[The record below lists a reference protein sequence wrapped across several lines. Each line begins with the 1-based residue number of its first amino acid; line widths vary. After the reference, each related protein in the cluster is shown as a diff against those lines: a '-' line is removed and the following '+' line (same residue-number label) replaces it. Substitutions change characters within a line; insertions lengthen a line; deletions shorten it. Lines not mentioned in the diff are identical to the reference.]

1 MKVVELAGVGPGP
14 FCAMLLADLGA
25 DVLRIDRPTP
35 IELGVPIDSRFDLP
49 NRGRRSVIVDLKK
62 PEGLAAIRRLIA
74 QADVLIEGFRPGV
87 AERLGVGPNECA
99 ALNPRLVYGRVTGWG
114 REGPLA
120 HTAGHDI
127 NYIALTGVLGAIGPA
142 GGPPVVPLNLIA
154 DFAGG
159 GSQLA
164 FGIVAA
170 LFERERSGTGQVVDA
185 AMIDGA
191 ASLMTGALGHHAA
204 GGWTEARGSNVLDG
218 GAPYYSVY
226 ETSDG
231 RYVSVGALER
241 RFYAELVRLMDLD
254 IEDLPDRDD
263 RRSWPVLRERFAAVF
278 RTKTRDEWARVM
290 DGSDACFA
298 PVLSMLEAQAHRH
311 HAARGTFV
319 EIDGVQQPG
328 PTPRFSRT
336 QATVTRGP
344 ARPGEHTREALRD
357 WGFADLEL
365 DDLSRAGVIA

>member
-1 MKVVELAGVGPGP
+1 MVELAGVGPGP

-25 DVLRIDRPTP
+25 DILRIDRPTP
-35 IELGVPIDSRFDLP
+35 VELGVPIDPKFDLP

-74 QADVLIEGFRPGV
+74 QADVLVEGFRPGV

-127 NYIALTGVLGAIGPA
+127 NYIALTGVLAAIGPA

-154 DFAGG
+154 DYAGG

-164 FGIVAA
+164 FGIVSA
-170 LFERERSGTGQVVDA
+170 LFERERSGVGQVVDA
-185 AMIDGA
+185 AMVDGA
-191 ASLMTGALGHHAA
+191 ASLMTAALGHHAA

-336 QATVTRGP
+336 ESTIGRGP
-344 ARPGEHTREALRD
+344 AWPGEHTREALRD